1 MINNLPVGTPPTSTN
16 AFVQIGK
23 QRRYHGGK
31 NRTAAGALAGVL
43 KLMPALDA
51 ADPLATC
58 NDGRRVLFPGL
69 GSYAHTRTRRGA
81 TCDAPGGVS
90 SASASELECWSPV
103 SVVLWPFS
111 SVPADTPLPAS
122 FPQPCG
128 VLLPQGLQPVTLA
141 RLPRGASQTQPTGS
155 GVFLPQTAHLPRALF
170 PPDTVGYP
178 PYTSQGGPVCY
189 DLMSCAFQPPDLTS
203 SSGAA
208 RYIQLGGIFST
219 GGPSH
224 TSQFDEANVVWLPYC
239 SSDAWMGDSNATLV
253 PGQQFMRV
261 GNMFNGFPG
270 GFRGQRIIKAA
281 LTSMANDL
289 YFGATESTR
298 LLLGG
303 CTPGAIANL
312 DAVASFLQLGL
323 GLKPA
328 MVTVSGFFDSAT
340 LLDVIPLNPTA
351 LSMANITAM
360 TFDYVNA
367 AALVAPACGATYPNE
382 TWRCVFGQYALP
394 FVRTPYLLAQPQFD
408 RAQLAFNAPRP
419 GSTPASLAYAD
430 TFGADTQ
437 ALVDQLPTPA
447 QLPRSG
453 VFSSACFTY
462 CPSMTAHFWNVEVQ
476 HSPSAA
482 AGLTR
487 SNLFDHRKVT
497 NKPLSLQTAL
507 NLWFFEQVDS
517 LRVVDTCTGFRC
529 GQCAATKTGAAA
541 AKKAARQ
548 GKGQGK
554 NASSLAGPILIV
566 LFAILVFLG
575 CCLAMATQDPR
586 GRRYVGKGSGGGG
599 LRNEELPLLP
609 RGVTPMPKK
618 GGVTSQG
625 AAAYA
630 NLPRL
635 AAALSAETGGSGA
648 DKAAAPPSGETA
660 A

>member
-1 MINNLPVGTPPTSTN
+1 
-16 AFVQIGK
+16 
-23 QRRYHGGK
+23 
-31 NRTAAGALAGVL
+31 
-43 KLMPALDA
+43 
-51 ADPLATC
+51 
-58 NDGRRVLFPGL
+58 
-69 GSYAHTRTRRGA
+69 
-81 TCDAPGGVS
+81 
-90 SASASELECWSPV
+90 
-103 SVVLWPFS
+103 
-111 SVPADTPLPAS
+111 
-122 FPQPCG
+122 
-128 VLLPQGLQPVTLA
+128 
-141 RLPRGASQTQPTGS
+141 
-155 GVFLPQTAHLPRALF
+155 
-170 PPDTVGYP
+170 
-178 PYTSQGGPVCY
+178 VCY
-189 DLMSCAFQPPDLTS
+189 DLMSCAFQPPALTS
-203 SSGAA
+203 SAGAV
-208 RYIQLGGIFST
+208 RFIQLGGIFST

-239 SSDAWMGDSNATLV
+239 SSDAWMGDGNSTV
-253 PGQQFMRV
+253 VQGQEFMRV

-281 LTSMANDL
+281 LTAMANDL

-312 DAVASFLQLGL
+312 DAVSSFLQLGL
-323 GLKPA
+323 GFKPS

-340 LLDVIPLNPTA
+340 LLDVIPMNPTA
-351 LSMANITAM
+351 LSMANITAL

-367 AALVAPACGATYPNE
+367 AGLVAPACAATYPNE

-430 TFGADTQ
+430 TFGQDTQ
-437 ALVDQLPTPA
+437 ALIAQLPTPD
-447 QLPRSG
+447 QLPHSA

-476 HSPSAA
+476 HSPAPATAA
-482 AGLTR
+482 SL
-487 SNLFDHRKVT
+487 LDHRKVT
-497 NKPLSLQTAL
+497 NKPLSLQAAL
-507 NLWFFEQVDS
+507 NLWYFEQIQN
-517 LRVVDTCTGFRC
+517 LRVVDPCTGFRC
-529 GQCAATKTGAAA
+529 GQCTATKTGAAA
-541 AKKAARQ
+541 AKKAAKL

-566 LFAILVFLG
+566 LFAILVLLG

-586 GRRYVGKGSGGGG
+586 GRRYVGRSGGGGG

-609 RGVTPMPKK
+609 RGVTAMPKK
-618 GGVTSQG
+618 GGITSQG

-635 AAALSAETGGSGA
+635 AAALTAETGGAEAGA
-648 DKAAAPPSGETA
+648 KPAVPPTGETA